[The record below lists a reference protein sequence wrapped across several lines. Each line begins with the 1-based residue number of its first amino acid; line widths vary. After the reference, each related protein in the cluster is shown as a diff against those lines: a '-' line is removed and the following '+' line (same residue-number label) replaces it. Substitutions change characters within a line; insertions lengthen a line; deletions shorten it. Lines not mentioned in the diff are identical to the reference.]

1 MPEGLAINRRWVL
14 VLNNGSIIIDWGE
27 GVFQD
32 IHTGEFL
39 SEVSLV
45 GSHAI
50 LDEQLDWL
58 RRTATIAGYDE
69 CNVYVNNLPEQPK
82 KTIQ

>member
-1 MPEGLAINRRWVL
+1 MTEGLAINRRWIL
-14 VLNNGSIIIDWGE
+14 VLNNGIIIIDWGN
-27 GVFQD
+27 GILQD

-39 SEVSLV
+39 SGLSLV

-58 RRTATIAGYDE
+58 KRTATITGYDE
-69 CNVYVNNLPEQPK
+69 SNVYFTSLPEYPK
-82 KTIQ
+82 DTLE